1 MTELDGIRDQLRR
14 AFRGDAWHGPSLQEL
29 LEGVSARQAMS
40 RPIPDRH
47 TIWELVLHLTAWT
60 DIPRRRMEG
69 DPVADPSVEQDW
81 PPVAG
86 SDEASWQATIQ
97 NLHLAHDRL
106 QEALV
111 RFPETR
117 LSETV
122 PGRDHSFF
130 VMLHG
135 VVQHGLYHAGQIAM
149 LKKSKA

>member
-1 MTELDGIRDQLRR
+1 
-14 AFRGDAWHGPSLQEL
+14 
-29 LEGVSARQAMS
+29 MS

-60 DIPRRRMEG
+60 DIPRQRMEG

-81 PPVAG
+81 PPVTG
-86 SDEASWQATIQ
+86 SDEASWRATIQ
-97 NLHLAHDRL
+97 ELHLAHDRL

-122 PGRDHSFF
+122 PGRDHSVF